1 MTAPVLATEAAEAL
15 QPAYPGAYEAALLA
29 AMLAPLQRMVDV
41 ILDEDGPYASV
52 FNRTI
57 PDPAP
62 LAWGAQW
69 AGMDAAGKT
78 EAQLRDAAFIRS
90 RWRRGTLGSIQ
101 SAIQSVLTGSKN
113 VRIYER
119 KNPADFSIDEP
130 FHITVVTT
138 TSETPGGADSIIE
151 ALTGANPVLP
161 AFLNLHVAVVDG
173 YSWAD
178 LEATGKDW
186 ADVLADFVDWVH
198 VASGDPI

>member
-1 MTAPVLATEAAEAL
+1 MTAPVLADEAAEAL
-15 QPAYPGAYEAALLA
+15 QPAFPGAFEAALLA

-57 PDPAP
+57 ADPAP

-69 AGMDAAGKT
+69 AGMDATGKS
-78 EAQLRDAAFIRS
+78 EAQLRDASFIRS
-90 RWRRGTLGSIQ
+90 RWRRGTIGSIR

-151 ALTGANPVLP
+151 ALKPVLP
-161 AFLNLHVAVVDG
+161 AFLVLHVAVVDG
-173 YSWAD
+173 MTWAD
-178 LEATGKDW
+178 LHDTGKTW
-186 ADVLADFVDWVH
+186 AQVMSGYVDWKH
-198 VASGDPI
+198 VSDGVPI